1 METAETSTSSRST
14 AKRLDIAGARR
25 AQTLGQQVRHAERH
39 FQNTSLWP
47 ADFASPYQF
56 GEPFRVATFT
66 CGRRATSPRPS
77 GVCGAAALRLLTP
90 IGFSAA
96 PVASGASR
104 IGAAPCFRRLAVA
117 SSLHSNRTHH
127 LRSRVLQSY
136 SLIAVC
142 HEQELP

>member
-1 METAETSTSSRST
+1 MSSNFPQWRGWSVIRGNEAETSTSSRST

-66 CGRRATSPRPS
+66 CGRQRVGR
-77 GVCGAAALRLLTP
+77 
-90 IGFSAA
+90 
-96 PVASGASR
+96 
-104 IGAAPCFRRLAVA
+104 RRLA
-117 SSLHSNRTHH
+117 
-127 LRSRVLQSY
+127 
-136 SLIAVC
+136 
-142 HEQELP
+142 LPACAGPRLFGY

>member
-1 METAETSTSSRST
+1 MSSFGYDCGGVEVPGLAMGSTTVRSLRCFCSRFVTHAQTSNFPLWRDWSVIRGNEAETSTSSRST

-66 CGRRATSPRPS
+66 CGRQRVGR
-77 GVCGAAALRLLTP
+77 
-90 IGFSAA
+90 
-96 PVASGASR
+96 
-104 IGAAPCFRRLAVA
+104 RRLA
-117 SSLHSNRTHH
+117 
-127 LRSRVLQSY
+127 
-136 SLIAVC
+136 
-142 HEQELP
+142 LPACAGPRLFDY